1 MLQDR
6 SLFSLG
12 SDVRFVSRSA
22 LTLLIVETY
31 NDFVRFHG
39 APHSFP
45 LMSHRSGIADGTV
58 SLPIRSAHNTPRNS
72 PHIGVP
78 AAIRSLPPHF
88 LYALPCHSVLLYGVS
103 FSTRMSAPEDP
114 DVLQVASIHRR
125 FAKRSSALSDTLYWT
140 VGRTLGIRRMMYLWP
155 LPSVYIAPPSSSS
168 RNLTS
173 TEPKHWQRAWRHR
186 LGM

>member
-45 LMSHRSGIADGTV
+45 LCPIARALLTG
-58 SLPIRSAHNTPRNS
+58 LSA
-72 PHIGVP
+72 
-78 AAIRSLPPHF
+78 
-88 LYALPCHSVLLYGVS
+88 Y
-103 FSTRMSAPEDP
+103 
-114 DVLQVASIHRR
+114 Q
-125 FAKRSSALSDTLYWT
+125 SALLTTPLVTLRILASLLQFAPFL
-140 VGRTLGIRRMMYLWP
+140 RTFFTLCLVI
-155 LPSVYIAPPSSSS
+155 PSCFMV
-168 RNLTS
+168 
-173 TEPKHWQRAWRHR
+173 
-186 LGM
+186 